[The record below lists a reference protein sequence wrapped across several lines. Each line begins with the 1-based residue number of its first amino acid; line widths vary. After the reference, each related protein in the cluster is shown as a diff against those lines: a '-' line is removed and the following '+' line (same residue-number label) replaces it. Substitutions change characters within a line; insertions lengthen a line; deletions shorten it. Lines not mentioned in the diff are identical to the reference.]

1 MDRTG
6 ISKPRVSAALFFA
19 GLWLRVGVAAAFA
32 GLAAP
37 LLVVQGAMRPG
48 DGLALLLL
56 GAALAWLAW
65 RRTRALLGDEPV
77 EVASPS
83 SLPRR
88 RATAA

>member
-6 ISKPRVSAALFFA
+6 TSMPRVTAALFFA

-32 GLAAP
+32 ALAAP
-37 LLVVQGAMRPG
+37 LLVIQDAMRPG

-65 RRTRALLGDEPV
+65 RRTRALLGEETPV
-77 EVASPS
+77 VASPAGS
-83 SLPRR
+83 ARR
-88 RATAA
+88 RAAAA